1 MGERGLRKTFE
12 VRSSNAF
19 RHARTQLA
27 RRQRRGLCYGEKNR
41 PDLRE
46 DDADVVYKLASRMK
60 ASGLAMISTG
70 ISSGK
75 K

>member
-1 MGERGLRKTFE
+1 MGE
-12 VRSSNAF
+12 
-19 RHARTQLA
+19 
-27 RRQRRGLCYGEKNR
+27 RRGLCYGEKNR